1 MALTHLRPS
10 SINDQA
16 PAPKAA
22 GPARRSRQALC
33 RPSADTLQLGL
44 GLLAIPSL
52 ERMGAAGCVGVG
64 GWGWDLASGPAASNP
79 FACLGTLS
87 LGSILCPHAP
97 SQPRHGRRPCPATS
111 WGLLQEA
118 LLGECAWAVTADKID
133 AVVAR
138 LVAVAAPLRL
148 IAFGSAAR
156 GPLEGA
162 NDLDLLVVEPTGANR
177 YSEVVRLQKALRG
190 LLIPVDLV
198 VSSQAATNQRCHG
211 PGTLEFAART
221 QGRLL
226 HDSL

>member
-1 MALTHLRPS
+1 MTQASPAMAA
-10 SINDQA
+10 D
-16 PAPKAA
+16 PAQQPAA
-22 GPARRSRQALC
+22 GLPQ
-33 RPSADTLQLGL
+33 G
-44 GLLAIPSL
+44 
-52 ERMGAAGCVGVG
+52 
-64 GWGWDLASGPAASNP
+64 
-79 FACLGTLS
+79 
-87 LGSILCPHAP
+87 
-97 SQPRHGRRPCPATS
+97 
-111 WGLLQEA
+111 A
-118 LLGECAWAVTADKID
+118 LLEECAWAVTADKID

-198 VSSQAATNQRCHG
+198 VSSEVRYNERCQV
-211 PGTLEFAART
+211 PGTLEFTACR

>member
-1 MALTHLRPS
+1 MTQASPAMAA
-10 SINDQA
+10 A
-16 PAPKAA
+16 PAQQSAA
-22 GPARRSRQALC
+22 GLPQ
-33 RPSADTLQLGL
+33 G
-44 GLLAIPSL
+44 
-52 ERMGAAGCVGVG
+52 
-64 GWGWDLASGPAASNP
+64 
-79 FACLGTLS
+79 
-87 LGSILCPHAP
+87 
-97 SQPRHGRRPCPATS
+97 
-111 WGLLQEA
+111 A
-118 LLGECAWAVTADKID
+118 LLEECAWAVTADKID

-138 LVAVAAPLRL
+138 LVAVASPLRL

-211 PGTLEFAART
+211 PGTLEFTART

>member
-1 MALTHLRPS
+1 MVALPHLEPS
-10 SINDQA
+10 SINDQL
-16 PAPKAA
+16 PVPKAA
-22 GPARRSRQALC
+22 RRSCLALC
-33 RPSADTLQLGL
+33 RPSAHTLQFGL
-44 GLLAIPSL
+44 GLLGIPSL
-52 ERMGAAGCVGVG
+52 VRMGAAGCVGVG
-64 GWGWDLASGPAASNP
+64 RGISPAGLPRETPVPVLAVCLWPASFGPMAQASPAMAAAAAQQPAA
-79 FACLGTLS
+79 
-87 LGSILCPHAP
+87 
-97 SQPRHGRRPCPATS
+97 
-111 WGLLQEA
+111 GLPLEA
-118 LLGECAWAVTADKID
+118 LLGECPWAVTADKID

-138 LVAVAAPLRL
+138 LVAVAAPLHL

-156 GPLEGA
+156 GPLESA

-211 PGTLEFAART
+211 PGTLEFTARM

>member
-1 MALTHLRPS
+1 M
-10 SINDQA
+10 
-16 PAPKAA
+16 
-22 GPARRSRQALC
+22 
-33 RPSADTLQLGL
+33 
-44 GLLAIPSL
+44 
-52 ERMGAAGCVGVG
+52 
-64 GWGWDLASGPAASNP
+64 
-79 FACLGTLS
+79 
-87 LGSILCPHAP
+87 
-97 SQPRHGRRPCPATS
+97 SQATS
-111 WGLLQEA
+111 TMAADPAQQPAGGLLQEA

-162 NDLDLLVVEPTGANR
+162 NDLDLLVVEPTEANR

-198 VSSQAATNQRCHG
+198 VSTQAATNQRCHG

>member
-1 MALTHLRPS
+1 MAA
-10 SINDQA
+10 A
-16 PAPKAA
+16 PAQQPAA
-22 GPARRSRQALC
+22 GLP
-33 RPSADTLQLGL
+33 
-44 GLLAIPSL
+44 
-52 ERMGAAGCVGVG
+52 
-64 GWGWDLASGPAASNP
+64 
-79 FACLGTLS
+79 
-87 LGSILCPHAP
+87 
-97 SQPRHGRRPCPATS
+97 
-111 WGLLQEA
+111 QEA
-118 LLGECAWAVTADKID
+118 LLEECAWAVTADKID

-162 NDLDLLVVEPTGANR
+162 NDLDLLVEPTGANR

-198 VSSQAATNQRCHG
+198 VSSQAATNQRCHV
-211 PGTLEFAART
+211 PGTLEFTART

>member
-1 MALTHLRPS
+1 MAA
-10 SINDQA
+10 A
-16 PAPKAA
+16 PAQQPAA
-22 GPARRSRQALC
+22 GLP
-33 RPSADTLQLGL
+33 
-44 GLLAIPSL
+44 
-52 ERMGAAGCVGVG
+52 
-64 GWGWDLASGPAASNP
+64 
-79 FACLGTLS
+79 
-87 LGSILCPHAP
+87 
-97 SQPRHGRRPCPATS
+97 
-111 WGLLQEA
+111 QEA

-162 NDLDLLVVEPTGANR
+162 NDLDLLVEPTGANR

-198 VSSQAATNQRCHG
+198 VSSQAVYNQRCHG
-211 PGTLEFAART
+211 LGTLEFTART
-221 QGRLL
+221 EGRLL